1 MDFNNPPFW
10 THLFLGTL
18 LAFKWVWMA
27 AVRRTAL
34 VENLLQIRPRFAS
47 LFIRTHISFF
57 PVNGI
62 KHLGIWS
69 LKTMK
74 FRVWT
79 YKLSNW
85 VRLWEWE
92 LRTAICYCHSV
103 FIPII
108 PFLWIYWF
116 SNICRTQFTKG
127 HTKSW
132 SVLPTLLL
140 AISKN
145 ISGRRFAQENAL
157 FHFFKDHLN
166 TKQLSKYL
174 AIGIRLVTLM
184 PMPKLH

>member
-140 AISKN
+140 AKIKVEDVLLKKMLFSTFLKITSTRSNYQN
-145 ISGRRFAQENAL
+145 IW
-157 FHFFKDHLN
+157 
-166 TKQLSKYL
+166 QL
-174 AIGIRLVTLM
+174 AFGW
-184 PMPKLH
+184 